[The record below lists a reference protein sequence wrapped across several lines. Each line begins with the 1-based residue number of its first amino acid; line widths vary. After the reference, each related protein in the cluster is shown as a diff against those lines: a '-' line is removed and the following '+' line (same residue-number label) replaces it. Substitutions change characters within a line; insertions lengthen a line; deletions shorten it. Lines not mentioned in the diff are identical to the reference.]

1 MMGNLKKYQLPLKVG
16 DCLDYLRSLQLQ
28 IILLELY
35 GQLFPIQWS
44 NSTIPLFQQ
53 SHPTVYTDREIEFL
67 KLLNTWFPIEYY
79 EELETIEERYT
90 EIYLYPQN
98 ISWWNQTF
106 EELSQ
111 VEQFIISLLNWG
123 YEPEK
128 WESVFGFS
136 PTYTAK
142 PEEIDWKKL
151 ERLCQTEKP
160 PLQYFS
166 NVISIIDHSSDCIWL
181 DLTDES
187 YESLAWSKE
196 NIIYLK
202 SQWEKAL
209 ELQQQMAEFSVWF
222 EAKVEHKK
230 ATFKLWNQAK
240 K

>member
-1 MMGNLKKYQLPLKVG
+1 M
-16 DCLDYLRSLQLQ
+16 
-28 IILLELY
+28 
-35 GQLFPIQWS
+35 
-44 NSTIPLFQQ
+44 
-53 SHPTVYTDREIEFL
+53 
-67 KLLNTWFPIEYY
+67 
-79 EELETIEERYT
+79 ETIEERYT
-90 EIYLYPQN
+90 EIYIYPQN

-123 YEPEK
+123 YEREK

-142 PEEIDWKKL
+142 PEQIDWEKL
-151 ERLCQTEKP
+151 EQLCQTEKP

-209 ELQQQMAEFSVWF
+209 KLQQQMAEFSVWF

-230 ATFKLWNQAK
+230 AALKLWNQAK